1 MTKES
6 PLRRLLES
14 RWLIPIAVLLPLVLQ
29 VHALGFGL
37 AADDYLQHAKLVG
50 GEGYDVQRAL
60 LPDYFSGNP
69 LWTLFEFFPQS
80 PSDFDQMVRAGI
92 LPWWAEPGASATF
105 FRPVTAATHVLD
117 TRLFG
122 DAFWGHHLHSFVWA
136 GLGVWVVAGL
146 YRRLLPH
153 PVVAGL
159 AILAFSMEEAHT
171 MATVWL
177 ANRNAWVALV
187 FGVLAMRLHLSS
199 RRGASALASVSFG
212 LALGAGEMGLCAGAY
227 LLSWEVWMG
236 QGGLRSRIRRL
247 LPYAGVFLV
256 WVLMYT
262 KGAFGVIGSG
272 LYVDPIQATGPFL
285 EQLPGKFSVL
295 LASQAFQVPPE
306 IWMLLPSGGD
316 AWLAAGSLLALGL
329 TVWAMLPWFLA
340 DRNRLFW
347 ATGLVLCLLPVCSG
361 FPMRRLLMFAGLG
374 FFPLLAEAG
383 CSALGWSREQEEA
396 QPFRRRGFALLLWIH
411 IPMGVLFL
419 PLEAKLTMTTL
430 SVFEEE
436 AVGLE
441 DLPELEKKD
450 LVVLSSFDVGHAFL
464 PMVRTEH
471 GRPSPRGQYLLG
483 GLTADMV
490 IHRTSEDTLLVDF
503 PQGVVP
509 GRIDWMT
516 RGPWSPLVTGFEV
529 ETDLFVATV
538 LDGSRASGPT
548 RVRFSF
554 NRPVGSEDIV
564 WRSPSGRGSEPF
576 DPPPVG
582 ESVEVSGRT
591 LLDLLY

>member
-1 MTKES
+1 M
-6 PLRRLLES
+6 
-14 RWLIPIAVLLPLVLQ
+14 LV
-29 VHALGFGL
+29 
-37 AADDYLQHAKLVG
+37 
-50 GEGYDVQRAL
+50 
-60 LPDYFSGNP
+60 
-69 LWTLFEFFPQS
+69 
-80 PSDFDQMVRAGI
+80 
-92 LPWWAEPGASATF
+92 
-105 FRPVTAATHVLD
+105 
-117 TRLFG
+117 
-122 DAFWGHHLHSFVWA
+122 
-136 GLGVWVVAGL
+136 
-146 YRRLLPH
+146 
-153 PVVAGL
+153 
-159 AILAFSMEEAHT
+159 
-171 MATVWL
+171 
-177 ANRNAWVALV
+177 
-187 FGVLAMRLHLSS
+187 
-199 RRGASALASVSFG
+199 
-212 LALGAGEMGLCAGAY
+212 
-227 LLSWEVWMG
+227 
-236 QGGLRSRIRRL
+236 
-247 LPYAGVFLV
+247 
-256 WVLMYT
+256 
-262 KGAFGVIGSG
+262 
-272 LYVDPIQATGPFL
+272 
-285 EQLPGKFSVL
+285 
-295 LASQAFQVPPE
+295 
-306 IWMLLPSGGD
+306 
-316 AWLAAGSLLALGL
+316 
-329 TVWAMLPWFLA
+329 
-340 DRNRLFW
+340 
-347 ATGLVLCLLPVCSG
+347 
-361 FPMRRLLMFAGLG
+361 
-374 FFPLLAEAG
+374 
-383 CSALGWSREQEEA
+383 
-396 QPFRRRGFALLLWIH
+396 
-411 IPMGVLFL
+411 GVLFL

-430 SVFEEE
+430 SIFEEE

-538 LDGSRASGPT
+538 LDDSRASGPT